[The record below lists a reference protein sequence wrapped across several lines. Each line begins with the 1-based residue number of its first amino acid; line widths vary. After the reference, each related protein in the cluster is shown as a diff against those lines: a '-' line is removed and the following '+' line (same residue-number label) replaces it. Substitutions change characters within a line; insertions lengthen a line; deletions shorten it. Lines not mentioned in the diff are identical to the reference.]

1 VVVTVD
7 KYTRGL
13 LTVIAVLLFAL
24 VVALW
29 YEAPSV
35 VPAACA
41 AGLPDS
47 SQQLNQIIGKIDE
60 ITASVDNLNDLLISG
75 KVRVQ
80 LVPSADGKA
89 GSLPASHE
97 PSGQA
102 K

>member
-1 VVVTVD
+1 VVITVD

-35 VPAACA
+35 VPSACA

-60 ITASVDNLNDLLISG
+60 ITASVDSLSDLLVSG
-75 KVRVQ
+75 KVKVQ
-80 LVPSADGKA
+80 LVPLTDAKTS
-89 GSLPASHE
+89 SLPASHN
-97 PSGQA
+97 PSGGT

>member
-1 VVVTVD
+1 MVVTVD

-24 VVALW
+24 VIGLW

-35 VPAACA
+35 VPSASA

-47 SQQLNQIIGKIDE
+47 SQQLNQIISKIDDV
-60 ITASVDNLNDLLISG
+60 TASVDSLNSLLVSG
-75 KVRVQ
+75 KVKVQ
-80 LVPSADGKA
+80 IAQPTNAKGS
-89 GSLPASHE
+89 SLPT
-97 PSGQA
+97 GGT

>member
-29 YEAPSV
+29 CEVPSV
-35 VPAACA
+35 VPSACA

-47 SQQLNQIIGKIDE
+47 SQQLNQIIGKIDQ
-60 ITASVDNLNDLLISG
+60 ITASVESLNSLLVSG
-75 KVRVQ
+75 KVKVQ
-80 LVPSADGKA
+80 LVPLTDGKTS
-89 GSLPASHE
+89 SLPASYDQ
-97 PSGQA
+97 SGQT